1 MNTRLKTDDSLVG
14 RLAGCKNRMPAEGI
28 NDVVTAYF
36 KGGAGPANLYIGLW
50 SGAHTPNGSETAANL
65 ASLVTE
71 VTNYT
76 QATRM
81 LLDLGAVVDGG
92 VSNAAVGTA
101 LTANRDTGDNI
112 TAKDYAF
119 GFGADFLLGS
129 VAGRFSP
136 EWGKIGMDNMRL
148 PPKTEEQL
156 LREVDDLEKGSLS
169 AAAAP
174 TNTVRPGTT
183 LTPELNGDVPIG
195 AKPAGAPRFSVV
207 GQMATSDESVTTI
220 L

>member
-1 MNTRLKTDDSLVG
+1 MNSLAQCGFTYDVNTRLKTDGSLVG

-81 LLDLGAVVDGG
+81 LLDLGAVVDGS
-92 VSNAAVGTA
+92 VSNAAGLARFDMMGAATVNGAFLST
-101 LTANRDTGDNI
+101 TS
-112 TAKDYAF
+112 AK
-119 GFGADFLLGS
+119 GAS
-129 VAGRFSP
+129 T
-136 EWGKIGMDNMRL
+136 GKIL
-148 PPKTEEQL
+148 
-156 LREVDDLEKGSLS
+156 
-169 AAAAP
+169 
-174 TNTVRPGTT
+174 
-183 LTPELNGDVPIG
+183 
-195 AKPAGAPRFSVV
+195 SVV
-207 GQMATSDESVTTI
+207 RFANPRTVDETVYLEVLTGFQFIS

>member
-1 MNTRLKTDDSLVG
+1 MNSLAQCGFTYDVNTRLKTDGSLVS

-50 SGAHTPNGSETAANL
+50 SGTHTPNGSETAANL

-81 LLDLGAVVDGG
+81 LLNLGAVVDGG
-92 VSNAAVGTA
+92 VSNAADIARFDMMGAATVNGAFLST
-101 LTANRDTGDNI
+101 TS
-112 TAKDYAF
+112 AK
-119 GFGADFLLGS
+119 GS
-129 VAGRFSP
+129 ST
-136 EWGKIGMDNMRL
+136 GKIL
-148 PPKTEEQL
+148 
-156 LREVDDLEKGSLS
+156 
-169 AAAAP
+169 
-174 TNTVRPGTT
+174 
-183 LTPELNGDVPIG
+183 
-195 AKPAGAPRFSVV
+195 SVV
-207 GQMATSDESVTTI
+207 RFANPRAVDETVYLEVLTGFQFIS